1 MSRQMIHFAL
11 LLTLSLVAVWLFM
24 GYLLPIGL
32 PFLLGISLALG
43 AEPAAR
49 LLSRQFGLPRSAA
62 GPLAVSGVCLL
73 SATVVTCL
81 LALLVRQSQQVMD
94 WLPAFAESITEVL
107 GQLQTWLQSL
117 AQRLPPGLQPL
128 LGGLTEDFFQN
139 GGALLEQAAM
149 RLPKLATAV
158 LGFLSKGM
166 LGLITGIISAY
177 MISARMPRLRSW
189 WQSHQPK
196 QWQQRWKPL
205 LKTMQKSL
213 SGWVIAELKLALLG
227 FGFMAAGFW
236 LLGIRRSLV
245 LAGLIAIVDAFPVL
259 GVGTVLIPWALI
271 CLLRRQ
277 TVRGIGLLAVYAVV
291 WLTRSILEPKLV
303 GKGLG
308 LEPRVTLVASYAGW
322 KLWGIGGMLLAPI
335 LALTVAQVLTQW
347 RVESEE

>member
-1 MSRQMIHFAL
+1 
-11 LLTLSLVAVWLFM
+11 
-24 GYLLPIGL
+24 
-32 PFLLGISLALG
+32 
-43 AEPAAR
+43 
-49 LLSRQFGLPRSAA
+49 
-62 GPLAVSGVCLL
+62 
-73 SATVVTCL
+73 
-81 LALLVRQSQQVMD
+81 
-94 WLPAFAESITEVL
+94 
-107 GQLQTWLQSL
+107 
-117 AQRLPPGLQPL
+117 

-139 GGALLEQAAM
+139 GGALLEQAAI

-189 WQSHQPK
+189 WQNHQPK

-308 LEPRVTLVASYAGW
+308 LDPLVTLVAIYAGW

-347 RVESEE
+347 RVES